1 MSHGAFSS
9 LFPQIPGQRRNHGTE
24 KQKQSIKQYLAK
36 VFNGQYDVVTDI
48 GNLGLQYAGSDRRT
62 QQNIVDI
69 WTTREKLLKSFYSD
83 IGVKSAFEKRS
94 NSVVEEVE
102 ADTSLLLLN
111 ISDMIKCRQDGCE
124 AVNDMYGTNWTVRIA
139 DEIEYNTENAKDYPK
154 TIEKLFE
161 LKNIPE
167 GYALEDETS
176 DEISSE
182 LYFVKDDEHYLDFQ
196 QFTKDS
202 YSSVSDGEFSAP
214 EKIKDGAQQ
223 FIIRTSGKMIMLV
236 WEKDGYVFEMTGF
249 LGKNEM
255 LKFLD

>member
-1 MSHGAFSS
+1 MDKLIDNEMLRKALEIYEDKRLCEYDDLEEFVPS
-9 LFPQIPGQRRNHGTE
+9 E
-24 KQKQSIKQYLAK
+24 K
-36 VFNGQYDVVTDI
+36 
-48 GNLGLQYAGSDRRT
+48 
-62 QQNIVDI
+62 
-69 WTTREKLLKSFYSD
+69 
-83 IGVKSAFEKRS
+83 FEKRMERLIKS
-94 NSVVEEVE
+94 RNNYFYTVTKTRFRKALAVAAVAAVLVTSALSVMAIRETILGFFVSRGSEV
-102 ADTSLLLLN
+102 D
-111 ISDMIKCRQDGCE
+111 
-124 AVNDMYGTNWTVRIA
+124 V
-139 DEIEYNTENAKDYPK
+139 IEYNTENAKDYPK

-182 LYFVKDDEHYLDFQ
+182 LYFVKDDKHYLDFQ

-255 LKFLD
+255 LKIAQSAQPKGE

>member
-1 MSHGAFSS
+1 MDKLIDNEMLRKALEIYEDKRLCEYDDLEEFVPS
-9 LFPQIPGQRRNHGTE
+9 E
-24 KQKQSIKQYLAK
+24 K
-36 VFNGQYDVVTDI
+36 
-48 GNLGLQYAGSDRRT
+48 
-62 QQNIVDI
+62 
-69 WTTREKLLKSFYSD
+69 
-83 IGVKSAFEKRS
+83 FEKRMERLIKS
-94 NSVVEEVE
+94 RNNYFYTATKTRFRKALTVAAVAAVLVTSALSVTAIRETILGFFVSRGSEV
-102 ADTSLLLLN
+102 D
-111 ISDMIKCRQDGCE
+111 
-124 AVNDMYGTNWTVRIA
+124 V
-139 DEIEYNTENAKDYPK
+139 IEYNTENAKDYPK

-255 LKFLD
+255 LKIAQSAQPKGE